1 MPNHHKHNFTNDK
14 YADHRHVNYR
24 HINHRHIN
32 HRHINHS
39 QQYAINYSKLNA
51 STNVSINANLRLR
64 LLCSWSRVL

>member
-14 YADHRHVNYR
+14 YADHRHVNY
-24 HINHRHIN
+24 RHIN